1 MRDTSTF
8 TLQDHQRIAHAFLA
22 LTDDLSPEAVQRSLI
37 KIASA
42 FAAVLVLAL
51 AAPMTWLSPAPVDQ
65 PEQGRRPARRH
76 AGQLEGLAGRGR
88 RRGRRRRRVMAP
100 RPGRETVGGQ
110 STVAEP
116 PPWERAHRPRPT
128 WGLVEGD
135 AIAPGRTVLR
145 RIGGGK
151 RFEVFLVWDE
161 HRLAVLVAKV
171 LRPDHAEDP
180 AAPRDLVREGDL
192 LERIA
197 HPVVVRGFGVAAEG
211 RSRTWCSSTSRARR
225 CRRCWTATARSALEQ
240 LLPLGMH
247 TASALHYLAREGV
260 VHLDVKPDNLVMGA
274 PPRLID
280 FSVSRGLAAAARLTK
295 PVGTDAYMAPEQCD
309 RSRGELGPAADVFGL
324 GVTLFRAHAG
334 EPPFPRAEGAG
345 LE

>member
-1 MRDTSTF
+1 RR
-8 TLQDHQRIAHAFLA
+8 LRRRARARPRGAHDVALPGPLA
-22 LTDDLSPEAVQRSLI
+22 
-37 KIASA
+37 
-42 FAAVLVLAL
+42 
-51 AAPMTWLSPAPVDQ
+51 Q

-76 AGQLEGLAGRGR
+76 AGQFEGRAGRGR

-151 RFEVFLVWDE
+151 RYEVFLVWDE

-171 LRPDHAEDP
+171 LRPDQADDEHALRE
-180 AAPRDLVREGDL
+180 LVREGDL
-192 LERIA
+192 LARIA
-197 HPVVVRGFGVAAEG
+197 HPVVVRGFDTEAGGPFPHLLLEHLEG
-211 RSRTWCSSTSRARR
+211 PTLQALLDEHGPVG
-225 CRRCWTATARSALEQ
+225 LEQ

-247 TASALHYLAREGV
+247 VASALHYLARE
-260 VHLDVKPDNLVMGA
+260 
-274 PPRLID
+274 
-280 FSVSRGLAAAARLTK
+280 
-295 PVGTDAYMAPEQCD
+295 
-309 RSRGELGPAADVFGL
+309 
-324 GVTLFRAHAG
+324 
-334 EPPFPRAEGAG
+334 
-345 LE
+345 